1 MSAPARFTVIAAVDD
16 EGGIGRAGGLPWRL
30 KADMEF
36 FRRTTTGPGGGANA
50 VILGRRTW
58 DSLPPRFRPL
68 PERRN
73 VVVTRD
79 DAADFAGALRAS
91 SFEEALALAA
101 AGGGE
106 IFVIG
111 GGEIYAAALA
121 HPGCARVLLTRV
133 AGTHGCD
140 VRLPGLERLRLR
152 RQGEEQDEAGLRFRF
167 CEYDP
172 PGAP

>member
-1 MSAPARFTVIAAVDD
+1 VSPARGFTVIAAVDD
-16 EGGIGRAGGLPWRL
+16 AGGIGRGGALPWRL

-36 FRRTTTGPGGGANA
+36 FRRTTTGAGGGVNA

-73 VVVTRD
+73 IVITRQPD
-79 DAADFAGALRAS
+79 FRAAGAETAASLDAAVDR
-91 SFEEALALAA
+91 AA

-111 GGEIYAAALA
+111 GAEIYAAALA
-121 HPGCARVLLTRV
+121 HPGCARLLITRV
-133 AGTHGCD
+133 AGRHDCD
-140 VRLPGLERLRLR
+140 VFFPRFAELRQLR
-152 RQGEEQDEAGLRFRF
+152 CAPETSEGGLRYSF
-167 CEYDP
+167 CEYAP
-172 PGAP
+172 PAP